1 MSTHDPFLRHL
12 LTAVDRLVVWAVLA
26 VVLTA
31 LAWVAACERG
41 LGIPALD
48 AWQLV
53 AGVVFGRAIDRTAL
67 TILALCA
74 GFGIC
79 GATLIGGWLFGRWRR
94 RAELDVLR
102 LRGTRWEGDR

>member
-31 LAWVAACERG
+31 LAWAAACERG
-41 LGIPALD
+41 LGIPTLD

-67 TILALCA
+67 TMLALCA
-74 GFGIC
+74 GLGIC
-79 GATLIGGWLFGRWRR
+79 GATLVGGWLFGRWRR